1 MNKHKVKTSLFVGG
15 LLLIGLILI
24 QLNLGAIRISPLET
38 IQTLMGNGTARN
50 QLILFEFRL
59 PRIVMAMLVG
69 MGLAISGAILQGIT
83 QNDLADSSILGIN
96 AGAGLGVVLYLFFS
110 TGSTAKL
117 GVPQFLFIPLVAL
130 AGAFF
135 AASLIYLG
143 AWKKGIHQ
151 LRLLLVGIAVTA
163 LLNAFILIFQLQ
175 MDEFNFEKAMVWLSG
190 NLWNVNWSFILIIA
204 CWLAILLPLVYWFT
218 MRLDILRLGDQIGQ
232 SLGLEVEK
240 TKAILLFLAV
250 ALAGISVAGGGGIA
264 FVGLLAPHI
273 AKRLVGGRSQS
284 YLPVSAVVGMILV
297 LGADIV
303 GKNLFAP
310 NEVAVG
316 LVVAIIATPYFIWL
330 MMRTV

>member
-38 IQTLMGNGTARN
+38 IQTLMGNGSARN

-59 PRIVMAMLVG
+59 PRIVMALLVG

-117 GVPQFLFIPLVAL
+117 GVPQFLIIPLVAL
-130 AGAFF
+130 GGAFF

-190 NLWNVNWSFILIIA
+190 NLWNVNWSFILIIS

-218 MRLDILRLGDQIGQ
+218 MRLDILR
-232 SLGLEVEK
+232 
-240 TKAILLFLAV
+240 
-250 ALAGISVAGGGGIA
+250 
-264 FVGLLAPHI
+264 
-273 AKRLVGGRSQS
+273 
-284 YLPVSAVVGMILV
+284 
-297 LGADIV
+297 
-303 GKNLFAP
+303 
-310 NEVAVG
+310 
-316 LVVAIIATPYFIWL
+316 
-330 MMRTV
+330 